1 MSTDLEAREG
11 GSQKAQPLLSPRRKP
26 PRSLRVGGWWWLVA
40 PTDPER
46 MEGRKSEDIR
56 MPWAFELTQDAAT
69 ATLILSTV
77 TSSFLSLDE

>member
-11 GSQKAQPLLSPRRKP
+11 GSRKAQPLLSPRRKP
-26 PRSLRVGGWWWLVA
+26 PQESQGGGLVVA
-40 PTDPER
+40 GGTTDPEM

-56 MPWAFELTQDAAT
+56 MPWAFELTQDGAV

-77 TSSFLSLDE
+77 PSSFLSLGE

>member
-1 MSTDLEAREG
+1 M
-11 GSQKAQPLLSPRRKP
+11 
-26 PRSLRVGGWWWLVA
+26 GGWWWLGA